1 VTDLFDAGLQP
12 ERTDLAWRRTALGFL
27 VNAALVA
34 RWARHSSAEPVA
46 YGIAIVLAVTGA
58 AALMHTRHLYAWRV
72 AGLSAGDPAARPRLL
87 RALWVVTSL
96 TSVVALALVALT

>member
-34 RWARHSSAEPVA
+34 RWARHSSVEPVA
-46 YGIAIVLAVTGA
+46 YVLAIVLAVIGA
-58 AALMHTRHLYAWRV
+58 AALAHTRHLYAWR
-72 AGLSAGDPAARPRLL
+72 AAELTAGDPAARPRLL
-87 RALWVVTSL
+87 RALWVATSS
-96 TSVVALALVALT
+96 TSVAALVLVALT